1 MGLASIGL
9 AAVFV
14 VRQRD
19 IKRMLAYSSVE
30 HVGILVLGIGLGGI
44 GVFGS
49 LLHAINNGLTKGIL
63 FLAAGNIQRAYGS
76 KSTDEISG
84 AISRLPISGSLFL
97 VGFFAITGSP
107 PFGPFVS
114 EFTIVNAA
122 IGGGH
127 PVAGTLFLVLLGIIF
142 IGMGSTVL
150 SAVQGRPGTSS
161 AGTPYKDDLSRT
173 APILVAAALV
183 LFLGLYLPAP
193 LVSLLE
199 RASAGLEA
207 LP

>member
-1 MGLASIGL
+1 M
-9 AAVFV
+9 
-14 VRQRD
+14 
-19 IKRMLAYSSVE
+19 
-30 HVGILVLGIGLGGI
+30 
-44 GVFGS
+44 
-49 LLHAINNGLTKGIL
+49 
-63 FLAAGNIQRAYGS
+63 
-76 KSTDEISG
+76 
-84 AISRLPISGSLFL
+84 
-97 VGFFAITGSP
+97 
-107 PFGPFVS
+107 
-114 EFTIVNAA
+114 NAA

-127 PVAGTLFLVLLGIIF
+127 PVAGTLLLVLLGIVF

-150 SAVQGRPGTSS
+150 SAVQGRPGTAS
-161 AGTPYKDDLSRT
+161 AGTPYKDDLART